1 MGSYIPTKMVMDLW
15 SRHHAT
21 TAISYKRLPS
31 VVQVTFE
38 TIRVDKKKDDTP
50 TRVVRYYLYSKKNRE
65 IT

>member
-1 MGSYIPTKMVMDLW
+1 MDLW

-50 TRVVRYYLYSKKNRE
+50 TRVVRYYLYSRKNRE